1 MHMLEYTQRL
11 WVYIQTSVRPRD
23 EGQTLVEYALII
35 ALVSIGLVT
44 ALTVLRSDIEAV
56 FTRIGSVLGSLPGS

>member
-1 MHMLEYTQRL
+1 MLEYTQRL

-44 ALTVLRSDIEAV
+44 ALTVLRSDIAAV
-56 FTRIGSVLGSLPGS
+56 FGRISSVLGNLPGS